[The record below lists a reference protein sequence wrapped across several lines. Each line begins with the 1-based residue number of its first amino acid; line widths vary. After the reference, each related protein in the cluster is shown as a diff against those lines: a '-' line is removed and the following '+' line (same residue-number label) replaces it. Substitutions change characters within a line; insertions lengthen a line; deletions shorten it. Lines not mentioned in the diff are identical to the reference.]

1 MDMMKI
7 GILGIV
13 GILTALFIKD
23 VKPQFAVFISM
34 ATCILIFFYAIEK
47 LTFLTQTL
55 ETLKNYIALKDSY
68 LSILLKIIGITYI
81 ADFSSNVCKDAGY
94 SAIAGQIEIFGK
106 ISIFVVSAP
115 VLMALLDT
123 IHDFMS

>member
-1 MDMMKI
+1 MDMLKI
-7 GILGIV
+7 GILGIA
-13 GILTALFIKD
+13 GILMALFIKD
-23 VKPQFAVFISM
+23 VKPQFAAFISI
-34 ATCILIFFYAIEK
+34 ATCVLIFFFAITK
-47 LTFLTQTL
+47 LEFLTQTL
-55 ETLKNYIALKDSY
+55 ATIKDYIALKDSY

-94 SAIAGQIEIFGK
+94 QAIAGQIEIFGK

-123 IHDFMS
+123 IQEFMS

>member
-123 IHDFMS
+123 IHDFVS

>member
-1 MDMMKI
+1 M
-7 GILGIV
+7 
-13 GILTALFIKD
+13 
-23 VKPQFAVFISM
+23 
-34 ATCILIFFYAIEK
+34 
-47 LTFLTQTL
+47 TQTL

>member
-1 MDMMKI
+1 
-7 GILGIV
+7 
-13 GILTALFIKD
+13 
-23 VKPQFAVFISM
+23 M
-34 ATCILIFFYAIEK
+34 ATCILIFFYAIDK